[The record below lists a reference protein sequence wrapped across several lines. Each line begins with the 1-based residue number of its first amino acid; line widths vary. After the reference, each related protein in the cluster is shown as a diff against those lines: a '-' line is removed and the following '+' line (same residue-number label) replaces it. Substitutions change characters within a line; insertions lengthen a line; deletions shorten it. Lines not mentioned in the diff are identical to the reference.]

1 MKRAIAALLIALAA
15 LVVVPVG
22 GGASAEP
29 RGRGRGRGRSWG
41 RGHYWR
47 PQVTPLNPL
56 GSIFGGIVGGW
67 LGSQMNKDEPEE
79 DEVDEIEPWS
89 KAWYAYCM
97 RKYRSFDAETGT
109 YLSYEGER
117 RLCK

>member
-1 MKRAIAALLIALAA
+1 
-15 LVVVPVG
+15 
-22 GGASAEP
+22 
-29 RGRGRGRGRSWG
+29 
-41 RGHYWR
+41 
-47 PQVTPLNPL
+47 
-56 GSIFGGIVGGW
+56 
-67 LGSQMNKDEPEE
+67 MNKDEPEE